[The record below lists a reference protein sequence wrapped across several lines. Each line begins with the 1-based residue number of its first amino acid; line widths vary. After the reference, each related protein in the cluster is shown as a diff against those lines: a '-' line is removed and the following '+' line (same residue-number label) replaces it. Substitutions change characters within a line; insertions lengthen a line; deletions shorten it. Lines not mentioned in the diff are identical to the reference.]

1 MQIISKAPLRVSL
14 FGGGSDLPEYFN
26 KNGGIVIS
34 MAINLRS
41 KIEFFTG
48 EDKWGQRSADF
59 PFNAN
64 PDLYYSILNSMGVGG
79 RHRACSTSSCDGII
93 GAGLGSSA
101 SFSVAL
107 ISAIKKSK
115 GERIDRNEVA
125 ELAWQAEKEIGR
137 TSGKQDQYAA
147 AYGGFNVI
155 LFGKKID
162 VLSYDKQ
169 VTDHVL
175 SYMNLFY
182 IGGTR
187 DSSELQKTIEHPTAD
202 QLVSLEKIKDSA
214 IIAQK
219 AILDGKMDIVAKL
232 LNFSWDIKKQLNKNV
247 SNKKIDK
254 IYDYAKKNGAMAGKL
269 CGAGGAGYMLF
280 LVSPEKQ
287 KDFLKKMKKK
297 NLYPTDF
304 SCSWDGL
311 DVKII

>member
-1 MQIISKAPLRVSL
+1 MHIVSKAPLRISL
-14 FGGGSDLPEYFN
+14 AGGGTDLPNYYEKY
-26 KNGGIVIS
+26 GGIVIS

-41 KIEFFTG
+41 KVEFFTK

-79 RHRACSTSSCDGII
+79 RHRACSTTSCDGII

-115 GERIDRNEVA
+115 RERIDRNEVA

-137 TSGKQDQYAA
+137 ISGKQDQYAA

-162 VLSYDKQ
+162 VLPYDKQ

-187 DSSELQKTIEHPTAD
+187 DSSDLQKNIQNPTEE
-202 QLVSLEKIKDSA
+202 QLVYLEKIKDSA

-232 LNFSWDIKKQLNKNV
+232 LNFSWDLKKQLNPKV

-254 IYDYAKKNGAMAGKL
+254 IYDYAKKNGAMAGKI
-269 CGAGGAGYMLF
+269 CGAGSCGYLIF
-280 LVSPEKQ
+280 LVSPERQ
-287 KDFLKKMKKK
+287 DDFLKAMKKK
-297 NLYPTDF
+297 NLHATDF
-304 SCSWDGL
+304 SVSYDGL
-311 DVKII
+311 DVKIV